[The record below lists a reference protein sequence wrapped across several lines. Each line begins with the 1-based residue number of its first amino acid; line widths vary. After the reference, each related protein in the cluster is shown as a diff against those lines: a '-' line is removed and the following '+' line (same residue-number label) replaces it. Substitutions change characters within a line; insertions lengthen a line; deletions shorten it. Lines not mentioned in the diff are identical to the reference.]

1 MMIVGEHSIASLPE
15 EASDTP
21 VLPVA
26 VLIPAYKPGHVLV
39 EIVQALA
46 GTGPHAIVVVDDG
59 SGPEYRWI
67 FNELLD
73 LPRVRLRIRTRDADR
88 GQTPG
93 PHGPRGAH
101 PHHLR
106 TRQPYFAFSAAA
118 RLDAHLFRAAAVRLH
133 LHDDGGTG

>member
-73 LPRVRLRIRTRDADR
+73 LPGVRVIRHAVNLGKGSALKTGMNYALVEFPEVLGIVTADA
-88 GQTPG
+88 
-93 PHGPRGAH
+93 
-101 PHHLR
+101 
-106 TRQPYFAFSAAA
+106 
-118 RLDAHLFRAAAVRLH
+118 
-133 LHDDGGTG
+133 